1 MVIRKLYFPLFLLA
15 GLIVIISC
23 KPINI
28 FSPIVDPSKMGND
41 AKLDAGYNA
50 MDSGNYA
57 KAIDYFTDVIES
69 AGGQDLTDAYVGRGA
84 SYLKSATGEIGT
96 VGDEI
101 MEGTLELNNPGDIII
116 ALVPDKN
123 YTTFFY
129 LINESADDY
138 NDAMVNSNYDI
149 HKSII
154 FEAYQTNMMAATG
167 VGATKIATDYE
178 IAPWGQIL
186 DNVPLNT
193 EIKAILDEDPGHP
206 AHTGTWD
213 INDPTPAPAGTNGL
227 YEYVRPSASSKSEMM
242 GYLTNAFNAL
252 KHLETDPPVGMDQQD
267 ILEMEDSINDWV
279 EEGFPPRG
287 PLV

>member
-57 KAIDYFTDVIES
+57 EAIDYFTDVIES
-69 AGGQDLTDAYVGRGA
+69 ADGQDLTDAYVGRGA

-101 MEGTLELNNPGDIII
+101 MDGNLDVDNPGDIIRE
-116 ALVPDKN
+116 LVSDNN
-123 YTTFFY
+123 YTDFFTNIK
-129 LINESADDY
+129 LSAADY
-138 NDAMVNSNYDI
+138 NNAMFYSNYNL

-154 FEAYQTNMMAATG
+154 LEVYQTNIMAATG
-167 VGATKIATDYE
+167 VGATKIATDCNIVSYVTINDE
-178 IAPWGQIL
+178 IDEIL
-186 DNVPLNT
+186 N
-193 EIKAILDEDPGHP
+193 EDTATHP
-206 AHTGTWD
+206 AHIGTWD
-213 INDPTPAPAGTNGL
+213 EDWFALGDNGL
-227 YEYVRPSASSKSEMM
+227 KDYVNGAAEDAGMM
-242 GYLTNAFNAL
+242 VYLTNAFNAL
-252 KHLETDPPVGMDQQD
+252 KLLEDDPPVGMEQQD
-267 ILEMEDSINDWV
+267 ILDMESGINDWV
-279 EEGFPPRG
+279 VNGLANS
-287 PLV
+287 PLN